1 LIPIFIADFL
11 CIHPFNDGNGR
22 MSRVLTTLLLY
33 KSGFMVGK
41 YISIEN
47 KIEKTKHKYY
57 DTLREISEG
66 WHEQKNNYS
75 TFIKYILSIIL
86 NSYRDLES
94 RLILVDLKEGS
105 YEIVRS
111 TVSNILG
118 SFTKAYILE
127 LSPTIGSSS
136 VEAALKKLV
145 EEGYIRRQGAGR
157 STTYTRNFISH

>member
-1 LIPIFIADFL
+1 
-11 CIHPFNDGNGR
+11 

-105 YEIVRS
+105 YEGFSYPLPFLFMPAFKPLWNIPLIIGPLS
-111 TVSNILG
+111 ATPLIIFFMKLPLIDGTVS
-118 SFTKAYILE
+118 
-127 LSPTIGSSS
+127 
-136 VEAALKKLV
+136 KK
-145 EEGYIRRQGAGR
+145 
-157 STTYTRNFISH
+157 

>member
-1 LIPIFIADFL
+1 
-11 CIHPFNDGNGR
+11 

-41 YISIEN
+41 YISIES
-47 KIEKTKHKYY
+47 KIEKTKYKYY
-57 DTLREISEG
+57 DTLKEVSES
-66 WHEQKNNYS
+66 WHEQNNNYS
-75 TFIKYILSIIL
+75 PFIKYILSIIL

-94 RLILVDLKEGS
+94 RLISVDQKEGS
-105 YEIVRS
+105 YEIVR
-111 TVSNILG
+111 TVVSNILG